1 MNSEKYKVQKVI
13 HKLIKATAEG
23 EISWSIS
30 HNSSV
35 KLEEDGEL
43 IGKAY
48 TTNYMGRIFRMYAFK
63 YLMYQPDFDK
73 FYKTTSKNLELI
85 DFQNEVLWIFPYDNS
100 INDLYD
106 MVRYKVAN
114 VDQLL
119 DDLLG
124 EAEVNVS

>member
-13 HKLIKATAEG
+13 HKLIKATADG

-85 DFQNEVLWIFPYDNS
+85 DFQNEVLWIFPFDNS